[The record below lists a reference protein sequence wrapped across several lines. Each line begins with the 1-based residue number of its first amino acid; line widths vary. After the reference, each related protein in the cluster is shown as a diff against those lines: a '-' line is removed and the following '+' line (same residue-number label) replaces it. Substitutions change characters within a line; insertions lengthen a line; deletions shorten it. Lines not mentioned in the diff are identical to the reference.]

1 MTNNIETEL
10 DLAIEALETIVAPV
24 VATSPGTVLRGLGQ

>member
-10 DLAIEALETIVAPV
+10 DLMIEGLETFVAPV
-24 VATSPGTVLRGLGQ
+24 VATFPGTVLGGLGQ

>member
-10 DLAIEALETIVAPV
+10 DLAIEELETIVAPV
-24 VATSPGTVLRGLGQ
+24 VATFPGTVLEGLGQ